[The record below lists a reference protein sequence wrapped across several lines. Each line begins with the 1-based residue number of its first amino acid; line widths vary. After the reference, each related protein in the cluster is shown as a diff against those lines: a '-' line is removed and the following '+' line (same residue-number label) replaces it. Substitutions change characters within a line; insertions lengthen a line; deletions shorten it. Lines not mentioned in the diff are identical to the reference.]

1 MRINLLLSALLLLV
15 GTVAATEKV
24 YKSIDESG
32 QVHYSSVPPEN
43 AVNTKQMDLLPGPA
57 EDQVL
62 DAEQRAAEAAS
73 AAEALEMKRNA
84 AREQEQAAQAAK
96 MPKESVTPIEL
107 TGTSSNRRRPRPPI
121 QLPSESPSG
130 GEHPV
135 FQPGAPSAPVPR
147 LLPAGR

>member
-1 MRINLLLSALLLLV
+1 MRINLLLAVLLLAV
-15 GTVAATEKV
+15 GTVAASEKV
-24 YKSIDESG
+24 YKSSDESG

-73 AAEALEMKRNA
+73 AAEALEMKRRA

-96 MPKESVTPIEL
+96 MPKESVAPLEL
-107 TGTSSNRRRPRPPI
+107 TGTSSNRLPRPPI

-130 GEHPV
+130 GDHPV
-135 FQPGAPSAPVPR
+135 FQPGVPSAPVPR
-147 LLPAGR
+147 PLPAGR